1 MSVRVRLTRVGSK
14 KNPIWRVVV
23 ADQRSPR
30 DGRVIETIGRYNPQT
45 EPSEIGIDEPRSSM
59 DELLEFLAKSL
70 VDEPDAVSVESIEE
84 EDALVLEL
92 RVAEDDTGQVIGRR
106 GRTISALRTVIRAVG
121 ASQDRR
127 VLVDLVD

>member
-1 MSVRVRLTRVGSK
+1 
-14 KNPIWRVVV
+14 
-23 ADQRSPR
+23 
-30 DGRVIETIGRYNPQT
+30 
-45 EPSEIGIDEPRSSM
+45 M

-121 ASQDRR
+121 ASQDQR

>member
-1 MSVRVRLTRVGSK
+1 
-14 KNPIWRVVV
+14 
-23 ADQRSPR
+23 
-30 DGRVIETIGRYNPQT
+30 
-45 EPSEIGIDEPRSSM
+45 M

>member
-1 MSVRVRLTRVGSK
+1 
-14 KNPIWRVVV
+14 
-23 ADQRSPR
+23 
-30 DGRVIETIGRYNPQT
+30 
-45 EPSEIGIDEPRSSM
+45 M

-70 VDEPDAVSVESIEE
+70 VDDPEAVSVDTANE

-106 GRTISALRTVIRAVG
+106 GRTISALRTVMRAVG
-121 ASQDRR
+121 ASQDQR